1 MIARCPHCH
10 TGHAIRYQLGQPP
23 VHHRCRACGTR
34 FPVFSALEIEV
45 AGRPRIPEAL
55 RPPGTEQPPATLRAG
70 RYERLAA
77 PPPLSPPSP
86 MPEFGAS
93 PTPAPQPDAR
103 VREGLGRLTGL
114 IAGLFLITA
123 LVAQVLIHERA
134 HLAAHPELAALTSTM
149 CRQLPCPEPIWRVP
163 AAIRIDLLQWTEPGP
178 GLLQV
183 DVQLTN
189 DLDRAQPW
197 PLLEM
202 ALSDRYGRILGQGRW
217 HPTTVLALT
226 GAGPGPEV
234 PLLEAG
240 AVQRLRLIVD
250 FSGPAVEGVTL
261 WPL

>member
-10 TGHAIRYQLGQPP
+10 TGHAIRHHLGQPAA
-23 VHHRCRACGTR
+23 HHRCRACGTR
-34 FPVFSALEIEV
+34 FPIFSALEIEV
-45 AGRPRIPEAL
+45 AGRPRVPEAL

-70 RYERLAA
+70 RYERLTA
-77 PPPLSPPSP
+77 PPP
-86 MPEFGAS
+86 MPALGVS
-93 PTPAPQPDAR
+93 PTAAPRPDGR
-103 VREGLGRLTGL
+103 VREALGRLTGL
-114 IAGLFLITA
+114 IVGLVLIIA

-134 HLAAHPELAALTSTM
+134 HLTAHPELAVLTATM

-163 AAIRIDLLQWTEPGP
+163 AAIRIDSLQLMELGSGP
-178 GLLQV
+178 LQV
-183 DVQLTN
+183 EVEITN

-202 ALSDRYGRILGQGRW
+202 ALADRYGRILGQGRW
-217 HPTTVLALT
+217 HPATVLALT
-226 GAGPGPEV
+226 GAEPGAGM

-250 FSGPAVEGVTL
+250 FPGHAVEGVML